1 MSLERL
7 SVMPSVSEASP
18 ERWIKNRKSD
28 VNMLPVLS
36 ESMDIIGGIGNEK
49 NDYHRSSD
57 CGTGFQC

>member
-36 ESMDIIGGIGNEK
+36 ESMDI
-49 NDYHRSSD
+49 
-57 CGTGFQC
+57 